1 MKSPAFETTS
11 LLYVTPTDCTSMQ
24 ELLTQEHKPKLY
36 KTCSCCRRDTWHIES
51 KQILPPPKYR
61 IIIVNWITYPNNRIT
76 KNKSRMPLDLYIKM
90 GPYTLSPQASVDH
103 DGYSVNSGHY
113 TASINYYGKTFHCND
128 NEITECNITDTY
140 NSFTAYIFCTN
151 SSWNVR
157 AAICPEGLLSS
168 LALSSVYRPTVEDGS
183 WSTPMVHRH
192 RCLSLYNR

>member
-1 MKSPAFETTS
+1 
-11 LLYVTPTDCTSMQ
+11 
-24 ELLTQEHKPKLY
+24 
-36 KTCSCCRRDTWHIES
+36 
-51 KQILPPPKYR
+51 
-61 IIIVNWITYPNNRIT
+61 
-76 KNKSRMPLDLYIKM
+76 M
-90 GPYTLSPQASVDH
+90 GPYNFSPQASVDH

-140 NSFTAYIFCTN
+140 NSSTAYIFCTN

-168 LALSSVYRPTVEDGS
+168 LALSSVYSPTVEDGS

-192 RCLSLYNR
+192 RCLSLYNRYKSRHRKLWDGQCVSSWRPLVWLGHLWWFIRVYIYIIVYLDPWYRT